1 MGSVIPGPKTL
12 DKWLEWQS
20 GLHPR
25 TIDLGLER
33 VSGVWRSVLHQPMSG
48 IVLTVAGTNG
58 KGSCVAMLESIL
70 LAAGYRTGCY
80 TSPHLIRYNE
90 RIRLD
95 GEEATDESICNAFE
109 VVDQARGEVPLT
121 YFEFGTL
128 AALYLFAGH
137 TPDVILLEV
146 GLGGRLDAVNILDPD
161 VALITTV
168 DIDHTEWLGETR
180 DAIALEKGGIMRP
193 GRAAVYGDLDA
204 PTALIREARAR
215 QVPLSVAGLDFSYE
229 ETGRGWNW
237 QGGGIRHDALPK
249 PGLPGRFQLNNASA
263 VMMVLTLLGKRLP
276 VARSAV
282 DAGLRDAKTA
292 GRFQVIASDPLI
304 IVDVAHNPQAAHG
317 LASNLI
323 DSVCRGHTI
332 AVFAMLEGKDIEGV
346 VNIMLPRIDHWCLV
360 SLKGDR
366 EMSGDALAARVM
378 GAGVD
383 KRRISQ
389 HRDTADALDSARV
402 RSGVE
407 DRILVFGSFHLAG
420 DAMRV
425 IQGT

>member
-1 MGSVIPGPKTL
+1 MRFQTL

-25 TIDLGLER
+25 KIDLGLER
-33 VSGVWRSVLHQPMSG
+33 VSGVWRRLPHPPMPG

-70 LAAGYRTGCY
+70 LAAGYRIGCY

-95 GEEATDESICNAFE
+95 GEEATDESICSAFE
-109 VVDQARGEVPLT
+109 SIDWARGEVPLT

-128 AALYLFAGH
+128 AALYLFARH
-137 TPDVILLEV
+137 APDVILLEV

-193 GRAAVYGDLDA
+193 GRPAVFGDLDA
-204 PTALIREARAR
+204 PAALIREAGTRR
-215 QVPLSVAGLDFSYE
+215 VPLSVAGLDFSYE
-229 ETGRGWNW
+229 ETARGWNW
-237 QGGGIRHDALPK
+237 QGGGVRHDALPH
-249 PGLPGRFQLNNASA
+249 PRLSGSFQLKNASA
-263 VMMVLTLLGKRLP
+263 VLMLLALIGERMP
-276 VARSAV
+276 VARSAI
-282 DAGLRDAKTA
+282 DAGLRNAGAA
-292 GRFQVIASDPLI
+292 GRFQVIASDPLT
-304 IVDVAHNPQAAHG
+304 IVDVAHNPQAARA
-317 LASNLI
+317 LAGNL
-323 DSVCRGHTI
+323 SETACRGRTI
-332 AVFAMLEGKDIEGV
+332 AVFSMLEDKDIEGV
-346 VNIMLPRIDHWCLV
+346 VSIMQPRIDRWCLV

-366 EMSGDALAARVM
+366 GMSGVALAARVT

-383 KRRISQ
+383 ERQISR
-389 HRDTADALDSARV
+389 HRDTASALHFARAG
-402 RSGVE
+402 SGEE
-407 DRILVFGSFHLAG
+407 DQVLVFGSFQLAG
-420 DAMRV
+420 FAM
-425 IQGT
+425 QALL